1 MRDHFVGPRAALP
14 GRSWALLSL
23 AAVLGLAGAGCGAKK
38 APRAARVPVTVA
50 PVKEGPMPFALRS
63 SGSVEAIQT
72 AAVGSQVGGTIQ
84 HVAFREGDDVQEGQL
99 LIQLDPRPFRAAL
112 DQANAALARDRAQAQ
127 TARLQAERS
136 SKLFEQNMLSQSDF
150 DQSQADAAALE
161 ATVQSDSATAA
172 LAKLDLDYSSIRA
185 PISGRTGRLM
195 VHVGDYVKAATSDPL
210 VTIIQPHPIRVRF
223 TVPDRDV
230 PLLQRHR
237 DQALR
242 VELLSETDSV
252 PALQGKLVFVDNAV
266 DPVTGTLML
275 KGEFPNKD
283 GRLVPGQFV
292 DVRLVLFIAP
302 RALTVPS
309 RAVSAGQQGS
319 YVYVMKPDSTVEPR
333 PVSVDR
339 TTDDFAIIASGL
351 SAGETVVTDGQLRL
365 SPGAKVMV
373 RKSSGGGP

>member
-1 MRDHFVGPRAALP
+1 M
-14 GRSWALLSL
+14 
-23 AAVLGLAGAGCGAKK
+23 
-38 APRAARVPVTVA
+38 
-50 PVKEGPMPFALRS
+50 
-63 SGSVEAIQT
+63 
-72 AAVGSQVGGTIQ
+72 
-84 HVAFREGDDVQEGQL
+84 
-99 LIQLDPRPFRAAL
+99 
-112 DQANAALARDRAQAQ
+112 
-127 TARLQAERS
+127 
-136 SKLFEQNMLSQSDF
+136 
-150 DQSQADAAALE
+150 
-161 ATVQSDSATAA
+161 
-172 LAKLDLDYSSIRA
+172 RA
-185 PISGRTGRLM
+185 PIGGRTGRLM

-242 VELLSETDSV
+242 VELVSGVDSI

-266 DPVTGTLML
+266 DPVSGTLLL

-292 DVRLVLFIAP
+292 DVRLVLFVAQGT
-302 RALTVPS
+302 LTVPS

-365 SPGAKVMV
+365 SPGAKVSI
-373 RKSSGGGP
+373 RKSSGNGP

>member
-1 MRDHFVGPRAALP
+1 MGPGAAFP
-14 GRSWALLSL
+14 GRSWAVVLSL

-50 PVKEGPMPFALRS
+50 PVTEGPMPFSLRS

-112 DQANAALARDRAQAQ
+112 DQATAALARDRAQAQ

-150 DQSQADAAALE
+150 DQSQADAAGLE

-172 LAKLDLDYSSIRA
+172 LAKLDLDYSAIRA
-185 PISGRTGRLM
+185 PIAGRTGRLL

-230 PLLQRHR
+230 PLLQAHR

-242 VELLSETDSV
+242 VELLSGVDSI

-266 DPVTGTLML
+266 DPVSGTLML

-365 SPGAKVMV
+365 SPGAKVSI
-373 RKSSGGGP
+373 RRSSGSGP

>member
-1 MRDHFVGPRAALP
+1 MRDRFVGPRAALS
-14 GRSWALLSL
+14 GRSWAVLSL
-23 AAVLGLAGAGCGAKK
+23 AAVLGLSAAGCGAKK
-38 APRAARVPVTVA
+38 APRTARVPVTVA
-50 PVKEGPMPFALRS
+50 SVTEGPMPFALHS

-84 HVAFREGDDVQEGQL
+84 RIAFREGDDVQEGQL

-136 SKLFEQNMLSQSDF
+136 SKLFEQNMLSQSDY

-172 LAKLDLDYSSIRA
+172 LARLDLEYSAIRA
-185 PISGRTGRLM
+185 PIAGRTGRLM

-230 PLLQRHR
+230 PLLQQHR
-237 DQALR
+237 DRALR
-242 VELLSETDSV
+242 VELLSDVDSI

-266 DPVTGTLML
+266 DPVSGTLML

-292 DVRLVLFIAP
+292 DVRLVLYVAP

-339 TTDDFAIIASGL
+339 TSDEYAIIASGL

-365 SPGAKVMV
+365 SPGAKVSI
-373 RKSSGGGP
+373 RKSSGSGP